1 MEPDPKTGRIAIDR
15 DTSRAWVEVAQAS
28 RILRDLL
35 DGTPPAVKGSPLD
48 VTDEFFPIESVERW
62 CRSYLSAALEH
73 LGMWADFAAPLKL
86 HPDAELHHAPRPA
99 RTLARAALESASQA
113 VWVLAADNAKEM
125 ARRHVTL
132 VLDDWDEQ
140 RKAAIDPD
148 VKSAL
153 KARRDEIL
161 ELLRVAK
168 MNFRAPTYLSL
179 VTSAAAEVR
188 KNLLSSE
195 LGDPMQ
201 VERLWRASAGSAH
214 GKMWPSIELR
224 VSIELDGQPYSF
236 ADASAMSAML
246 VLAKEVTSYG
256 LVLFVDRA
264 GHQSTLGERLTE
276 TASSWYARI
285 PKIPGA
291 PEKLPE
297 PPGPGEPTLSV

>member
-1 MEPDPKTGRIAIDR
+1 
-15 DTSRAWVEVAQAS
+15 
-28 RILRDLL
+28 
-35 DGTPPAVKGSPLD
+35 
-48 VTDEFFPIESVERW
+48 
-62 CRSYLSAALEH
+62 
-73 LGMWADFAAPLKL
+73 
-86 HPDAELHHAPRPA
+86 
-99 RTLARAALESASQA
+99 
-113 VWVLAADNAKEM
+113 
-125 ARRHVTL
+125 
-132 VLDDWDEQ
+132 
-140 RKAAIDPD
+140 
-148 VKSAL
+148 
-153 KARRDEIL
+153 
-161 ELLRVAK
+161 
-168 MNFRAPTYLSL
+168 
-179 VTSAAAEVR
+179 
-188 KNLLSSE
+188 
-195 LGDPMQ
+195 MQ